1 MKLLVENR
9 RCIIQA
15 YELDDDTYNIDDRAR
30 YVFDRKEL
38 IFPNFKVESSE
49 NIELFIRQSFK
60 EIIGK
65 VLAWDSDYTRSM
77 KIKDNDIVLIKKT
90 FLIATVTGVYMSK
103 DYFEVDNNEENYHRD
118 ELVLWSRGGANSL
131 VSSLGIFL
139 SNLPY

>member
-118 ELVLWSRGGANSL
+118 ELVLWSRGG
-131 VSSLGIFL
+131 
-139 SNLPY
+139 

>member
-103 DYFEVDNNEENYHRD
+103 DYFEVDNNEESYHHRD
-118 ELVLWSRGGANSL
+118 ELVLWSRGG
-131 VSSLGIFL
+131 
-139 SNLPY
+139 

>member
-77 KIKDNDIVLIKKT
+77 EIKDNDIVLIKKT

-103 DYFEVDNNEENYHRD
+103 DYFEVDNNEESYHHRD
-118 ELVLWSRGGANSL
+118 ELVLWSRGG
-131 VSSLGIFL
+131 
-139 SNLPY
+139 